1 MHAFLSGDQSS
12 SRKSDRSA
20 RRPHA
25 RVQGRSLR
33 LRPEPHRERRPA
45 ERAACA
51 RPLAPRA
58 RAVTQQGESHRSAPV
73 LGPGGGAARAWREG
87 RTRRGG
93 GSGAAGTGGS
103 SLARTAASTRG
114 AKRHMAA
121 PHAQTAAPRPKRAPP
136 GRRVRA
142 SELRLR
148 SAGAAPAS
156 KDHHGQRPRAVAGA
170 GRQLCTEVTTGRS
183 EAWPSPVTWSHET
196 RRERTWPAPGPRW
209 PLRVQLVR
217 TA

>member
-12 SRKSDRSA
+12 PRKRDRSA

-45 ERAACA
+45 EGAACT

-73 LGPGGGAARAWREG
+73 LGPAVGLPAPGG
-87 RTRRGG
+87 RGG
-93 GSGAAGTGGS
+93 RGVGGRGGAAGTGGS

-121 PHAQTAAPRPKRAPP
+121 PHAQTAAPRPKRAAP

-156 KDHHGQRPRAVAGA
+156 KDHRGQRPRAVVGA

-196 RRERTWPAPGPRW
+196 WRERTWPAPGPRW

-217 TA
+217 MA

>member
-12 SRKSDRSA
+12 PRKSDRSA

-33 LRPEPHRERRPA
+33 LGPEPHRERRPA
-45 ERAACA
+45 ERAACT

-93 GSGAAGTGGS
+93 AGRSCWHRRELFSTHGCQHTRSQEAYGGT
-103 SLARTAASTRG
+103 ARPDCS
-114 AKRHMAA
+114 
-121 PHAQTAAPRPKRAPP
+121 
-136 GRRVRA
+136 
-142 SELRLR
+142 
-148 SAGAAPAS
+148 PAS
-156 KDHHGQRPRAVAGA
+156 
-170 GRQLCTEVTTGRS
+170 
-183 EAWPSPVTWSHET
+183 
-196 RRERTWPAPGPRW
+196 
-209 PLRVQLVR
+209 
-217 TA
+217 